1 MSWQQKMDRSSDLWI
16 RLNLFCNFYIMDEK
30 EKLLEIVKVN
40 SQKNTVRI
48 TIPRRIA
55 KILDIGDGDFI
66 GYYEAGRTIIIRKLQ

>member
-1 MSWQQKMDRSSDLWI
+1 
-16 RLNLFCNFYIMDEK
+16 MDEK